1 MSKRHGNSRINIIR
15 ALFFENFIYLLV
27 FVAAFPSLFLSHS
40 FSWYSL
46 RCNVS
51 IISVGVL
58 YLCLCVKPLLFLLLS
73 VKCTYLFLS
82 PVSKSIEW
90 KHSLSYISLCACV
103 CVDDE
108 VAWQRIKNQPKKVN
122 TRVACASMWLCSL
135 DWHSHRMFCARGD
148 KWAPGSLHSST
159 RIGTASSK
167 HGGMNKLPLLL
178 HTKMSFYRPLLIIL
192 CTFRQ
197 SLIIRTA
204 CHCFAWERVFH
215 AIINMYVVCLCSSC
229 T

>member
-1 MSKRHGNSRINIIR
+1 MCY
-15 ALFFENFIYLLV
+15 IYV
-27 FVAAFPSLFLSHS
+27 FVLSLCF
-40 FSWYSL
+40 FCCCRW
-46 RCNVS
+46 
-51 IISVGVL
+51 SV
-58 YLCLCVKPLLFLLLS
+58 
-73 VKCTYLFLS
+73 
-82 PVSKSIEW
+82 
-90 KHSLSYISLCACV
+90 YISFCRPSASQLNGSTRSAILVSVHVCV